1 MAPRTG
7 AHGIAPVWL
16 AALGLTACAGA
27 PQQPDAAGT
36 DAPPAAVAAAAAPE
50 NPYPGTTMRT
60 GPDGATVYCRREIAT
75 GERIAKE
82 RCYTEHAMRQLETQR
97 QDFEKSRETSTY
109 STSGMGSPPL

>member
-1 MAPRTG
+1 MRNGARGLAPG
-7 AHGIAPVWL
+7 WL
-16 AALGLTACAGA
+16 AAIGLTACAGA
-27 PQQPDAAGT
+27 PQQPGSAAT

-60 GPDGATVYCRREIAT
+60 GPDGARVYCRRETAT

-97 QDFEKSRETSTY
+97 QEFEKSRETSTY
-109 STSGMGSPPL
+109 GTSGMGPPPL